1 MCMLWCACTLTCVQS
16 TVHHLL
22 YSTSVVAKFTDEQY
36 TTISQSTAGRF
47 DPRVFANCLQVKKCC
62 ERRPFIWLQSGDVI
76 NTCVNKVN
84 TVIGSG
90 TKTEVTLV
98 EGVIG

>member
-1 MCMLWCACTLTCVQS
+1 M
-16 TVHHLL
+16 
-22 YSTSVVAKFTDEQY
+22 
-36 TTISQSTAGRF
+36 
-47 DPRVFANCLQVKKCC
+47 C
-62 ERRPFIWLQSGDVI
+62 ERRLFIWLQSDDVI

-98 EGVIG
+98 EGVIGMTEANSDESEVTSPRRQEERGCVPDPL